1 MWRDIFYY
9 NDGKL
14 FWAVDVGR
22 RIKKVSEAGSGRKED
37 RD

>member
-22 RIKKVSEAGSGRKED
+22 RIKKGEWRKG
-37 RD
+37 